1 MKMKKSLWFMMV
13 AILMGFIPQILT
25 AYSSIAQAIETQ
37 PDKIVD
43 QSGLKVSSSVSSD
56 GNSLNW
62 KLQYEKDV
70 ASDGNDQ
77 ALKFKVTADGKAIAF
92 NEDASFATN
101 DDQWFA
107 EKDFS
112 KQSQGSLSFTTVL
125 NVSKVALEIQAD
137 ATKSDGTQ
145 DVTINKNILTSAVEG
160 PHALKLPAVATE
172 ETTEVSAASPPTAEE
187 IISSQAT
194 ETTTQTEEA
203 SEATEG
209 TIQTSDD
216 STMVGPQQ
224 NYYRSSA
231 ISTYDVNAYHDPFK
245 YTPDGGQ
252 YPSHG
257 TNQYTSSD
265 SSDMIK
271 NYNYSSTGDTDSKVE
286 IQNILNGNLNFDNGY
301 HAYNVGNDQE
311 IHLKKIVIPTDDPTQ
326 FQIQL
331 DMIGGSLKTRRNV
344 DVAFVVDKSGSMGDK
359 TGTGRNDPT
368 RWEALKSALDTFSHG
383 LLDDNPGDSVQLG
396 LAAFSSEGTKNPYGK
411 IGNFGGNEGNYTGF
425 TTSASAFLN
434 HTLLKEDP
442 SGGTPTF
449 LGLDAGLELLTNS
462 QYNGRSDAQKVL
474 IILTD
479 GLPTFGPTDRY
490 IESSEGLR
498 QSNMERTV
506 SRRDSTVETFTAT
519 NTKHNNLYVGNGYAA
534 DVNTCRQPTIT
545 HADNRTAQNPGIDRY
560 AIGFGVSGANDI
572 LDALGPQGR
581 YSATSQTD
589 LNNVLNQIKDKIQ
602 SMNAL
607 IRNANVFDPM
617 SEYVTL
623 DASSVKK
630 QALTLKT
637 TSPKSLNVTTG
648 TQPDYINDVVVDT
661 SNNSVNLSNLT
672 LSGDDTSRNGLRVTY
687 TVSLKEEY
695 QDGKFYP
702 ANGPTYLA
710 DNQYKDPFG
719 FAVPSVKVPPQKF
732 DIEAEKIWDDDDNQW
747 ETRKNVTL
755 QLQQKTSD
763 KDWTNVSGKK
773 IDIKAD
779 AIGNGLKGKFSNLPA
794 YDQSKKMIDYRVI
807 EERVNGYE
815 KPSYTP
821 ESVTVNSDK
830 KLLQVTNKL
839 LKTPIEFTKVGN
851 DGQTPLA
858 GAGFT
863 VYKSDSTTPIGK
875 EVISDANG
883 KVTFATQLSVGKYV
897 IKETTTPMGYQTQDP
912 IEITITDKDGELTV
926 FGIKDNKVVNLL
938 KNFDL
943 IVTKKDNHGKDLKGA
958 KFKLVGKDYSKELNS
973 DTNVFT
979 FTGLKPGEYELSE
992 TVAPDGYVGLKDPI
1006 KIVISQDGK
1015 VTVDSNEQ
1023 KDVITADGNIIKYDV
1038 ANQQKGLLPST
1049 GGQGIRHLMEFALL
1063 VIGLSALVGGIYVY
1077 RNRKELN

>member
-1 MKMKKSLWFMMV
+1 MIA
-13 AILMGFIPQILT
+13 AIFMGFIPPILI
-25 AYSSIAQAIETQ
+25 ACSSIAHAIEIQ
-37 PDKIVD
+37 PDIIID
-43 QSGLKVSSSVSSD
+43 QAGLKVSPSVSSD
-56 GNSLNW
+56 GNFLNW

-137 ATKSDGTQ
+137 ATKTDETQ
-145 DVTINKNILTSAVEG
+145 AVTINKNILTSAVEG
-160 PHALKLPAVATE
+160 PYVLELPAVATQ
-172 ETTEVSAASPPTAEE
+172 ETTEESATSPPPAEE
-187 IISSQAT
+187 IPSSQET

-231 ISTYDVNAYHDPFK
+231 ASTYDVSAYNDPFK

-252 YPSHG
+252 YPSHD
-257 TNQYTSSD
+257 TNQYTKSD

-271 NYNYSSTGDTDSKVE
+271 NYNYGSAGDSDSNVE
-286 IQNILNGNLNFDNGY
+286 IQNILEGNLNFDNGY
-301 HAYNVGNDQE
+301 HAYDVGNNQN
-311 IHLKKIVIPTDDPTQ
+311 INLKKIVIPTDNPTQ

-331 DMIGGSLKTRRNV
+331 DIIGGYLKTRKNV
-344 DVAFVVDKSGSMGDK
+344 DVAFVVDKSGSMD
-359 TGTGRNDPT
+359 TNN
-368 RWEALKSALDTFSHG
+368 RWNNLKSALNIFAHG
-383 LLDDNPGDSVQLG
+383 LLDDNPGGSVQLG
-396 LAAFSSEGTKNPYGK
+396 IAGFGSVLERRTQVPYPYGK
-411 IGNFGGNEGNYTGF
+411 VGNFGGTQGNYTGF
-425 TTSASAFLN
+425 TTSADAFLN
-434 HTLLKEDP
+434 HALLNERP

-462 QYNGRSDAQKVL
+462 QYNGRKDAQKVL

-479 GLPTFGPTDRY
+479 GLPTWGPTTTY
-490 IESSEGLR
+490 TSIR
-498 QSNMERTV
+498 QSGMTRSSDNIGR
-506 SRRDSTVETFTAT
+506 VETFRAT
-519 NTKHNNLYVGNGYAA
+519 NTTLYIGNGFE
-534 DVNTCRQPTIT
+534 DGPDIRRVRRNTIS
-545 HADNRTAQNPGIDRY
+545 HGLKRTEQNPEIDRY
-560 AIGFGVSGANDI
+560 AIGFGVRNVNDI
-572 LDALGPQGR
+572 LYALGPQGI
-581 YSATSQTD
+581 YSATSQAD
-589 LNNVLNQIKDKIQ
+589 LNNVLNQIKKKIQ
-602 SMNAL
+602 DVSAL

-617 SEYVTL
+617 SKYVAL
-623 DASSVKK
+623 DTSSVKT

-637 TSPKSLNVTTG
+637 SSPKSLNVTTG
-648 TQPDYINDVVVDT
+648 TQPDYVNDVTVDT
-661 SNNSVNLSNLT
+661 GNNSVNLSNLT
-672 LSGDDTSRNGLRVTY
+672 LSGNDTQRDGLRVTY

-710 DNQYKDPFG
+710 DNQYRDLFG

-732 DIEAEKIWDDDDNQW
+732 DIEAEKIWDDEDNQW
-747 ETRKNVTL
+747 GTRKEVTL
-755 QLQQKTSD
+755 QLQQKSGNEN
-763 KDWTNVSGKK
+763 WANVSGKT
-773 IDIKAD
+773 ITIKANATGD
-779 AIGNGLKGKFSNLPA
+779 SLKGKFSDVPA
-794 YDQSKKMIDYRVI
+794 YDSSKNVLEYRVV

-815 KPSYTP
+815 EASYSPT
-821 ESVTVNSDK
+821 SINVNSDK

-839 LKTPIEFTKVGN
+839 LKTSVTFTKVGN
-851 DGQTPLA
+851 DGKTPLA

-863 VYKSDSTTPIGK
+863 LYKADGTTAIGK
-875 EVISDANG
+875 EVTSYDNG
-883 KVTFATQLSVGKYV
+883 QVTFDIELPIGKYV
-897 IKETTTPMGYQTQDP
+897 IKETTTPLGYETQDP
-912 IEITITDKDGELTV
+912 IEIMIADADGKLTV
-926 FGIKDNKVVNLL
+926 SGIKDNQVVNLL
-938 KNFDL
+938 KDFEL
-943 IVTKKDNHGKDLKGA
+943 IVTKKDNLGKDLKGA
-958 KFKLVGKDYSKELNS
+958 KFKLVGKDYSKELDS
-973 DTNVFT
+973 DTNVFK
-979 FTGLKPGEYELSE
+979 FTGLKPGEYELIE
-992 TVAPDGYVGLKDPI
+992 TVTPDGYVGLKDSI
-1006 KIVISQDGK
+1006 KIVIDQDGK
-1015 VTVDSNEQ
+1015 VTIDGKEQ
-1023 KDVITADGNIIKYDV
+1023 KDVITTDGNVIKYNV